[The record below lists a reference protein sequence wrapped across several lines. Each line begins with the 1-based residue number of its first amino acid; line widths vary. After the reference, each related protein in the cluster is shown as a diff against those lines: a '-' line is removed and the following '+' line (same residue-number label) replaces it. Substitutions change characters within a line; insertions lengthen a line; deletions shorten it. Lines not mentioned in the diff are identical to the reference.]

1 MNCLLQQRTWCSPL
15 SWWTRPRTWIL
26 SRTQHA
32 FYSLPSW
39 THCKWLLQNM
49 KISGRGRTSAGTG
62 WSGWIS
68 WKGRERTSP
77 AEGWNSDSWKSHEK
91 KEKKEKGLLKRQQF
105 ETWAARGASASNA
118 ASSSIVNWTD
128 ADTATRHC
136 RFAAFSI
143 SLMPDLSL

>member
-15 SWWTRPRTWIL
+15 SWWKRPRTWIL

-32 FYSLPSW
+32 LYSLPSW

-49 KISGRGRTSAGTG
+49 KIP
-62 WSGWIS
+62 
-68 WKGRERTSP
+68 WKGKNFSGHRMIRMNFLERKRKNFP
-77 AEGWNSDSWKSHEK
+77 CWRLKFRFLEESWK

-128 ADTATRHC
+128 ADTATRHY